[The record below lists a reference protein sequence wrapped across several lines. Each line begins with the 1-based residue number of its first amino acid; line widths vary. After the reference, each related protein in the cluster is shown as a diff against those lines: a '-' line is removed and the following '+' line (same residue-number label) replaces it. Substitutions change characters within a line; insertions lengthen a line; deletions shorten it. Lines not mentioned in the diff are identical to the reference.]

1 MMALTPEEMAE
12 VEAQL
17 KTRMGVKPPAADAEM
32 VPGAKPAIDPTPTLR
47 EGELG
52 AMEGGGGM
60 GFGGINAAKQQ
71 APQETPFDPNAGFKF
86 DPAAGTEG
94 GGAMGGLAKGLMGS
108 LSMAK
113 ALRGKGKEPFG
124 GIKDLFSTEQ
134 QPETTPL
141 AD

>member
-1 MMALTPEEMAE
+1 MALTPEEMEE
-12 VEAQL
+12 VKLQL
-17 KTRMGVKPPAADAEM
+17 AKRMDPNAAVRPGEM
-32 VPGAKPAIDPTPTLR
+32 MPGAKPAIDPASTLR

-60 GFGGINAAKQQ
+60 GFGGINAAKE
-71 APQETPFDPNAGFKF
+71 APKEPAYNPNEGFNFNPK
-86 DPAAGTEG
+86 AGTED

>member
-1 MMALTPEEMAE
+1 MALTPEEMEE
-12 VEAQL
+12 VKLQL
-17 KTRMGVKPPAADAEM
+17 AKRMDPNSALRAGEM
-32 VPGAKPAIDPTPTLR
+32 APGAAPALDPTSTLR

-60 GFGGINAAKQQ
+60 GFGGVNAAKQQ
-71 APQETPFDPNAGFKF
+71 APQEMPFDPNAGFKF

-124 GIKDLFSTEQ
+124 GFKDLFSSEQ
-134 QPETTPL
+134 QPETNPL

>member
-1 MMALTPEEMAE
+1 MALTPEEMEE
-12 VEAQL
+12 VKLQLAQ
-17 KTRMGVKPPAADAEM
+17 RMDPNSAVRRGEM
-32 VPGAKPAIDPTPTLR
+32 VPGAKPTIDPTSTLR

-124 GIKDLFSTEQ
+124 GIKDLFSTERE
-134 QPETTPL
+134 PEITPL